1 MSDSI
6 AEAAAADDPAA
17 RLAALQAEQMRL
29 LAEIRL
35 ADGVFGPAQRRELA
49 RQLRRVERE
58 ISRLQGRKL
67 PFFFR

>member
-1 MSDSI
+1 
-6 AEAAAADDPAA
+6 
-17 RLAALQAEQMRL
+17 MRL